1 MDNVRDCNQYQKE
14 ALSRFWN
21 EIKNKSSENDIKYN
35 FKTTNPKTIELTK
48 DQYRVHEDDKN
59 K

>member
-1 MDNVRDCNQYQKE
+1 MIVYQCKE
-14 ALSRFWN
+14 IE
-21 EIKNKSSENDIKYN
+21 EIIKQGKKKEILKPVSSAI
-35 FKTTNPKTIELTK
+35 IELTK